1 MKTIPFN
8 WRLIRHTPLVYAL
21 HCCFHIL
28 FIVAPVGLGLVE
40 KAFFDT
46 ITGAA
51 PATLSLWALVALFVG
66 VGVAQLS
73 LSFGDIWYE
82 VSFRRDTQLL
92 LRHNLLASLL
102 RRPGALPSPV
112 PTGEAL
118 NRYNGDVSEV
128 TDFPLWL
135 PHVAGN
141 LLLFVLAVGI
151 MARINLLITL
161 VVFVP
166 LFALVGV
173 ARWGW
178 TRLVRYYDER
188 VAADDKVSG
197 FLGEALGAVQAVKVA
212 GAEAAVV
219 AQLGRLNEARRSAA
233 VRERLLNQLMF
244 SLTDNI
250 VVFGTGVVLLL
261 AGQGLADGS
270 FSVGDFAL
278 FITYL
283 WLTVEVPAL
292 LGTFAGDYKH
302 QEASIRRLSELVP
315 DEPAQVLVAGDTETR
330 RHGDTETRRQ
340 GDTETRRHGDSSL
353 LPIGAPC
360 LLVSS
365 ASVASDAPCLLA
377 VSGLTYRHPGS
388 GQGIAAVD
396 LSLPRG
402 SLTVVTGRVGA
413 GKSTLLRA
421 MLGLLPAQ
429 AGELRWL
436 GAPVAD
442 PARFLQPPRCAYT
455 PQVARLFSE
464 TLRENILLGAP
475 ASKAELAAA
484 LRLARLEPDV
494 AAMSAGME
502 TVVGPRGVRL
512 SGGQVQRSAAA
523 RMLVRGAALLVCDD
537 LSSALDVETEAALW
551 AGLQS
556 TPNGSDAA
564 PLTILAV
571 SHRPA
576 LLRRADQIV
585 VLKGGRV
592 DAVGTLAEL
601 LERSAELRA
610 IYAEGR

>member
-21 HCCFHIL
+21 HCCFHML

-51 PATLSLWALVALFVG
+51 PATIGLWALVALYVG

-82 VSFRRDTQLL
+82 VNFRRDTQLL

-118 NRYNGDVSEV
+118 NRYNGDVGEV

-135 PHVAGN
+135 PHVAGY

-151 MARINLLITL
+151 MARINLPITL
-161 VVFVP
+161 VVFLP

-178 TRLVRYYDER
+178 ARLVRYYDER
-188 VAADDKVSG
+188 AAADDKVSG

-212 GAEAAVV
+212 GAEEAVV
-219 AQLGRLNEARRSAA
+219 AQLGRLNETRRRAA

-270 FSVGDFAL
+270 FTVGDFAL

-315 DEPAQVLVAGDTETR
+315 DEPTQVLVHSIDDGQPTTDDRPTVPGIWPSSVVGR
-330 RHGDTETRRQ
+330 R
-340 GDTETRRHGDSSL
+340 SSEPL
-353 LPIGAPC
+353 LE
-360 LLVSS
+360 LR
-365 ASVASDAPCLLA
+365 
-377 VSGLTYRHPGS
+377 GLIYRHPGS

-396 LSLPRG
+396 LALPRG

-429 AGELRWL
+429 AGELRWI
-436 GAPVAD
+436 GAPIAD

-475 ASKAELAAA
+475 ASEAELAAA

-494 AAMSAGME
+494 AAMPAGLA

-556 TPNGSDAA
+556 TPNGSNSS

-585 VLKGGRV
+585 VLKDGRV
-592 DAVGTLAEL
+592 EDIGTLAEL

-610 IYAEGR
+610 IYELTQ

>member
-21 HCCFHIL
+21 HCGFHML

-51 PATLSLWALVALFVG
+51 PATISLWALVALYVG

-82 VSFRRDTQLL
+82 VNFRRDTQLL
-92 LRHNLLASLL
+92 LRRNLLASLL

-118 NRYNGDVSEV
+118 NRYNGDVGEV

-135 PHVAGN
+135 PHVAGY

-151 MARINLLITL
+151 MAHINLPITL
-161 VVFVP
+161 VVFLP

-219 AQLGRLNEARRSAA
+219 AQLGRLNETRRRAA

-315 DEPAQVLVAGDTETR
+315 DEPAEVLVAGDK
-330 RHGDTETRRQ
+330 ETRRQ
-340 GDTETRRHGDSSL
+340 GDRETRRPGDKETRRQGDKETRRQGDKE
-353 LPIGAPC
+353 IARC
-360 LLVSS
+360 
-365 ASVASDAPCLLA
+365 
-377 VSGLTYRHPGS
+377 YR
-388 GQGIAAVD
+388 
-396 LSLPRG
+396 
-402 SLTVVTGRVGA
+402 
-413 GKSTLLRA
+413 
-421 MLGLLPAQ
+421 
-429 AGELRWL
+429 
-436 GAPVAD
+436 
-442 PARFLQPPRCAYT
+442 
-455 PQVARLFSE
+455 
-464 TLRENILLGAP
+464 
-475 ASKAELAAA
+475 
-484 LRLARLEPDV
+484 
-494 AAMSAGME
+494 
-502 TVVGPRGVRL
+502 
-512 SGGQVQRSAAA
+512 
-523 RMLVRGAALLVCDD
+523 
-537 LSSALDVETEAALW
+537 
-551 AGLQS
+551 
-556 TPNGSDAA
+556 
-564 PLTILAV
+564 
-571 SHRPA
+571 
-576 LLRRADQIV
+576 
-585 VLKGGRV
+585 
-592 DAVGTLAEL
+592 
-601 LERSAELRA
+601 
-610 IYAEGR
+610 